1 MAQFNYEVSYPH
13 VVGGYLKRKLKNN
26 GITQEEFSDKFCV
39 DVRTVRR
46 WLRDGVHSL
55 DTVVEIACYFEV
67 SVGDVLSDEDSV
79 PFQFNIICRG
89 FDRTL
94 CVLSESFFL
103 C

>member
-1 MAQFNYEVSYPH
+1 MAQFNNGVSYPH
-13 VVGGYLKRKLKNN
+13 VVGGYLKRKLKEG
-26 GITQEEFSDKFCV
+26 GITQEAFSYDFSV

-55 DTVVEIACYFEV
+55 DTVVEIANHFGV

-79 PFQFNIICRG
+79 PFLFHYKYQD